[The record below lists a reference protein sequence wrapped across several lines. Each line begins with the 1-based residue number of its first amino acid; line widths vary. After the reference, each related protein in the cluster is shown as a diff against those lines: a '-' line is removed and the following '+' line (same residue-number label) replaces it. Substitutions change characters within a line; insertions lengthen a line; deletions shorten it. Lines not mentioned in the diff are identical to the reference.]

1 MPEAPVQE
9 RVQEQQRSGTL
20 DPARDQAQAQDQD
33 QAQAQAGDSA
43 AVAAADALADL
54 ARIRA
59 EEAEL
64 VFTRFSRDDA
74 WRLGSRMREA
84 AAARSLPVVI
94 GIVVGQQRV
103 FHAALDG
110 AVPDNDAWL
119 ERKTRAVLH
128 FEQSSLGV
136 GALFRSLGRV
146 YEQESRLDP
155 DEVAANGGVFPV
167 RIDGVGVVGAVGISG
182 LPQVEDHAFVVEQ
195 LREFLA
201 EA

>member
-1 MPEAPVQE
+1 MPDGHAEVHPEARAPEQLQE
-9 RVQEQQRSGTL
+9 GG
-20 DPARDQAQAQDQD
+20 AQA
-33 QAQAQAGDSA
+33 SA
-43 AVAAADALADL
+43 RAELT
-54 ARIRA
+54 RIRA

-64 VFTRFSRDDA
+64 IFTRFSRDDA

-110 AVPDNDAWL
+110 ALPDNDAWL

-146 YEQESRLDP
+146 YEQEARLDP
-155 DEVAANGGVFPV
+155 NEVAANGGVFPV
-167 RIDGVGVVGAVGISG
+167 RIEGVGVVGAVGVSG

>member
-1 MPEAPVQE
+1 MPDAPVQEPVQVQE
-9 RVQEQQRSGTL
+9 RVQVR
-20 DPARDQAQAQDQD
+20 AQADD
-33 QAQAQAGDSA
+33 AA
-43 AVAAADALADL
+43 AVAAADL

-64 VFTRFSRDDA
+64 VFARFSREDA

>member
-1 MPEAPVQE
+1 MPEVAEVEAESTVEEATDLNPE
-9 RVQEQQRSGTL
+9 
-20 DPARDQAQAQDQD
+20 
-33 QAQAQAGDSA
+33 
-43 AVAAADALADL
+43 VAAAADL
-54 ARIRA
+54 ARIRE

-64 VFTRFSRDDA
+64 IFARFTRADA
-74 WRLGSRMREA
+74 WRLGSRMRAA

-136 GALFRSLGRV
+136 GAQFRSLGRV
-146 YEQESRLDP
+146 YEEESRLDP
-155 DEVAANGGVFPV
+155 TEVAANGGVFPV
-167 RIDGVGVVGAVGISG
+167 RIEGVGVVGAVGVSG
-182 LPQVEDHAFVVEQ
+182 LPQIEDHAFVVEQ

-201 EA
+201 EAE

>member
-1 MPEAPVQE
+1 MQE

>member
-1 MPEAPVQE
+1 MPDARADARPRQQQE
-9 RVQEQQRSGTL
+9 RSQEESREDG
-20 DPARDQAQAQDQD
+20 
-33 QAQAQAGDSA
+33 
-43 AVAAADALADL
+43 ALASARADL
-54 ARIRA
+54 TRIRA

-64 VFTRFSRDDA
+64 IFTQFSRDDA

-119 ERKTRAVLH
+119 QRKTRAVLH

-146 YEQESRLDP
+146 YEQEARLDP
-155 DEVAANGGVFPV
+155 NEVAANGGVFPV
-167 RIDGVGVVGAVGISG
+167 RVAGVGVVGAVGVSG

>member
-1 MPEAPVQE
+1 MPESTETVPVEAAPTEAV
-9 RVQEQQRSGTL
+9 SADTA
-20 DPARDQAQAQDQD
+20 PAP
-33 QAQAQAGDSA
+33 SLEA
-43 AVAAADALADL
+43 AAAADLE
-54 ARIRA
+54 RIRA

-64 VFTRFSRDDA
+64 VFPRFTRDDA
-74 WRLGSRMREA
+74 WRLGSRLREVA
-84 AAARSLPVVI
+84 SERSLPVVI

-146 YEQESRLDP
+146 YEAESRLDP
-155 DEVAANGGVFPV
+155 TEVAANGGVFPIRV
-167 RIDGVGVVGAVGISG
+167 PGVGVVGAVGVSG

-195 LREFLA
+195 LRAFLA
-201 EA
+201 AA